1 MPETTGRAPSL
12 TTRPLR
18 LADAVAVFELTRDA
32 ELHDTGHSLVE
43 LDDIRGDWSQPSYD
57 LEEQSVG
64 FFEDDE
70 LVAYGEVHRN
80 RLEGYVRPESRG
92 RGIGTS
98 LFSWGIAKARE
109 LGYDRLGQTVPV
121 TNTEALALFRRFG
134 CELLWT
140 SWILE
145 LPEGAA
151 IGEAELPAGFR
162 LRDFDEDRDARG
174 VYQTVEDA
182 FNEWPNRQPSTFED
196 WSARILGRADFEPW
210 QIILVVHDAD
220 GDEQVVGACTR
231 DRTRGCGLDR
241 PDRRTT
247 GRPQAWTRPRP
258 ARGRVC
264 SGPESGRHD
273 LAAQHGLTDRSARPL
288 RTRRHDSGGDLRAPR
303 TRARHRPARR
313 DDVTSAFAVSDLAGS
328 EPR

>member
-80 RLEGYVRPESRG
+80 RLEGYVRPASRG

-162 LRDFDEDRDARG
+162 LRDFDEDRDARD

-220 GDEQVVGACTR
+220 GDEQVVGACTVTAHEGAGWIDQIAVRR
-231 DRTRGCGLDR
+231 DARRLGLGRALLVAAFARARSRGATTSRLNTDSRTGALGLYEHVGMTVAETYEHHALALDTDR
-241 PDRRTT
+241 PVATT
-247 GRPQAWTRPRP
+247 
-258 ARGRVC
+258 
-264 SGPESGRHD
+264 
-273 LAAQHGLTDRSARPL
+273 
-288 RTRRHDSGGDLRAPR
+288 
-303 TRARHRPARR
+303 
-313 DDVTSAFAVSDLAGS
+313 
-328 EPR
+328 